1 MTKKSVAAM
10 TYFNEFE
17 NLVFTNS
24 VDKSDPEWKNYI
36 ASIKRRKKR
45 FAEFLILEKSG
56 EKMRNFLFLWKKVSL
71 DDLNEYMEMS
81 IKNDAPEITAVLLE
95 YKRKNYTGEEIEKH
109 EKDNTEKA
117 FGTKELSVA
126 DWRKIYRVR
135 IENDEA
141 VISKY
146 KGCDPEIEI
155 PAVIGKN
162 KVAKIG
168 KEAFNCNSEVE
179 SITVPEGVNEIE
191 FYAFSKC
198 KKLKNVIIPGTVTK
212 MGFGIFFS
220 CTNLEKIT
228 LPEHLEEISQCTF
241 DKCPNL
247 KEVHI
252 RGKNTKIHWHNFK
265 GSKDF
270 TIYAPKGSI
279 AEDFAVKHKISFIAE

>member
-1 MTKKSVAAM
+1 M
-10 TYFNEFE
+10 TYFDEYE

-24 VDKSDPEWKNYI
+24 VDKSDPEWKNFI
-36 ASIKRRKKR
+36 ASIKRRKRR
-45 FAEFLILEKSG
+45 FAELLVLEKNG
-56 EKMRNFLFLWKKVSL
+56 EKMKNFLLLWKKVSL
-71 DDLNEYMEMS
+71 DDINEYLEMS
-81 IKNDAPEITAVLLE
+81 TKNDAGEVTAVLLE
-95 YKRKNYTGEEIEKH
+95 YKRGNYSDEEVEKH
-109 EKDNTEKA
+109 ENIKAEKA
-117 FGTKELSVA
+117 LGTKELSLA
-126 DWRKIYRVR
+126 DWRKTYRVK

-146 KGCDPEIEI
+146 KGCYPYVEI
-155 PAVIGKN
+155 PAFIGKN
-162 KVAKIG
+162 KVTKIG
-168 KEAFNCNSEVE
+168 KEAFNCNTEVE
-179 SITVPEGVNEIE
+179 SIIIPEGVDEIE

-198 KKLKNVIIPGTVTK
+198 KNLKNVTISETVTK
-212 MGFGIFFS
+212 MGFGIFFG

-270 TIYAPKGSI
+270 TIYAPEGSI
-279 AEDFAVKHKISFIAE
+279 AEDFALKHKIPFVAE